1 MGGFLALR
9 QARLFQGRNM
19 SNTLLVPAVSAY
31 AHGPFQDMVGYQL
44 GTDEQGRIYA
54 KLPIRPDHLNLHGVL
69 HGGVLLT
76 LLDAIGG
83 RVLKAAD
90 DRIQSV
96 VTISLSADFIRPVG
110 SGTLYATGKVDKV
123 GKTIAYASVKITL
136 DDLAGEVVAQGHSS
150 WRVFIQKSLT
160 KLPNTAI

>member
-1 MGGFLALR
+1 
-9 QARLFQGRNM
+9 M
-19 SNTLLVPAVSAY
+19 SNTRLVPAVSAY

-90 DRIQSV
+90 GSIQSV
-96 VTISLSADFIRPVG
+96 VTINLSADFIQPVG
-110 SGTLYATGKVDKV
+110 SGILYATGSADKI
-123 GKTIAYASVKITL
+123 GKTIAYVSMKITA
-136 DDLAGEVVAQGHSS
+136 DSRDGEIVAQGRAAY
-150 WRVFIQKSLT
+150 RVFTEKSLT